1 MSSFEERETSYYTRE
16 EMKQALLGYITCFD
30 APKIK
35 EIIFREIKADKKT
48 KEIIYKRILKAKL
61 NQDWWDFEIS
71 KKLAVELTHIF
82 KLCIELMAGY
92 FAVIEGGLEGEAFG
106 ELERLEADL
115 EAEKINEQQY
125 IERCNFVRDKKDSEE
140 HLLSLCVS
148 ECSVMGLM
156 NPAIKENAD
165 GSRTNILVFKVMC
178 VPRGWS
184 GAFVL

>member
-115 EAEKINEQQY
+115 EAEKINEQ
-125 IERCNFVRDKKDSEE
+125 
-140 HLLSLCVS
+140 LLSLCVS